1 MNSNDFL
8 LLERPSI
15 VEVSRNIAAGDARAS
30 FGAKYNTD
38 RWFASGYL
46 TGDSWGTSNSASRT
60 RSQIGTV
67 LRAAGRPVATDDWDL
82 HLGFSGSYVPEVLDT
97 NSGETLRLRDFPRCG
112 WTPGGRSTQATS
124 TPTRPGP
131 LGRSSVC
138 AGRT

>member
-8 LLERPSI
+8 LLEHPSI

-46 TGDSWGTSNSASRT
+46 TGDSWGNSNSASRT
-60 RSQIGTV
+60 RSQIGAV

-97 NSGETLRLRDFPRCG
+97 NSGETLRLRDFPEVRLD
-112 WTPGGRSTQATS
+112 GRRTIARATS
-124 TPTRPGP
+124 TPTRPR
-131 LGRSSVC
+131 LW
-138 AGRT
+138 A